1 MDIEYSTISLSFREK
16 IHAELEADTPLMLA
30 HAILHLGREGIPPAS
45 TERRA
50 YIFGI
55 RFRTLLA
62 RDGCYCRFLYVY
74 LNDSQQASIL

>member
-16 IHAELEADTPLMLA
+16 IHAELEAGAPLMLA
-30 HAILHLGREGIPPAS
+30 HAILRLGREGIPLVS

-55 RFRTLLA
+55 RFRTLLE
-62 RDGCYCRFLYVY
+62 RDGCCCRFLYVY
-74 LNDSQQASIL
+74 LNDA